1 MSNVNGFSMG
11 NVFDS
16 QISTSEA
23 IKAYAIYDHSAWR
36 QVMGPF
42 IKAFKGNAKTIA
54 EILPNT
60 TSPQGSMW
68 YRPLSL
74 NTTCADHL
82 GKPDG
87 SKNGFDAINY
97 AVLLPVSIDATINV
111 YTGKTL
117 LHSTQGVTG
126 LTYGSIKGV
135 KVGIQMVEVVQNEVI
150 IGRAVSNVDVV
161 DSGCS
166 LYNYNYNVVSFGAGD
181 GNAVPSSDESAGDDS
196 GEGGTGADN
205 QDDGGHNDSCT
216 SN

>member
-60 TSPQGSMW
+60 TSPQ
-68 YRPLSL
+68 
-74 NTTCADHL
+74 DHL